1 MSPAP
6 FEGLGT
12 FYLGMQVDPATGD
25 KTDDLVLYDAGDL
38 CTHAFIVGM
47 TGSGKTGLGVGLIEE
62 AALDRIPVIAIDPKG
77 DMGNLLLSFP
87 TLNPADFEPW
97 LDPAEA
103 QREGISTGELAE
115 RKADLWKTGLGDW
128 AQDGERIQRY
138 KDSAE
143 FTIYTPGSDA
153 GVPVSV
159 LGSFD
164 PPPSDSR
171 SGEAFTE
178 RVDSSVAS
186 LLSLVGVEADP
197 LQDGEHI
204 FLAKVFGD
212 AWAAGQSLTLAD
224 LIRGL
229 REPPFDRL
237 GVMEVDNF
245 FPPKE
250 RNALAMRLNG
260 LLASP
265 GFAAWA
271 QGEPLDADR
280 LFFADNGKPRVSVFS
295 IAHLDDAER
304 MFFVTKLLGEVIA
317 WMRRQPGTG
326 SLRAV
331 LYMDEI
337 FGYLPPTANPASK
350 TLFLTLLKQARA
362 FGLGLV
368 LSTQNPVDMDYKA
381 LSNCGTWF
389 VGRLQTERDKMRL
402 LDGLEGASQNPAFDR
417 GRMDQILSGVGKRV
431 FLLHNVHDSEPVLM
445 TTRWVLSYL
454 AGPMTREQIG
464 RLMGSRTSASV
475 PANQSLGGIT
485 TATEAPSGAPA
496 PTSAPSLPSLPGTI
510 PQVFVASS
518 GGAADT
524 YLPMMLARAEVLYSR
539 SSINLVHRA
548 DYTFLAEVAG
558 GMPDWHGADML
569 PGRPQSDA
577 QPPGGATFAE
587 LPAALSD
594 SSTYEKAGDDLKR
607 WLQNERPLTVFESK
621 TLKVV
626 SNPGEDERSFRIRLT
641 QLAREARDEK
651 KSALRERYQSK
662 LDTLM
667 GRIRTA
673 ETAVDRESSQASHRK
688 MDTVVSVG
696 QSLLGAFLG
705 GSRRSSVGRIGTAA
719 RSAGRMRKESSDVA
733 RAEGRLD
740 ELNADYADLDAQL
753 TRELETLDLSF
764 TPETEELEAIVITG
778 KQSEMHVTELALAW
792 VPFAKDAEGRL
803 RRA

>member
-1 MSPAP
+1 MSQAP

-12 FYLGMQVDPATGD
+12 FYLGKEVDPATGD
-25 KTDDLVLYDAGDL
+25 KTEDLVLYDAADL
-38 CTHAFIVGM
+38 TTHAFIVGM
-47 TGSGKTGLGVGLIEE
+47 TGSGKTGLGVGIIEE
-62 AALDRIPVIAIDPKG
+62 AALDKIPVIAIDPKG

-87 TLNPADFEPW
+87 TFNPADFEPW
-97 LDPAEA
+97 MEPAES
-103 QREGISTGELAE
+103 QREGITAGELAQK
-115 RKADLWKTGLGDW
+115 KADLWKNGLEGW
-128 AQDGERIQRY
+128 GQDGERIQRF

-164 PPPSDSR
+164 PPPADSR
-171 SGEAFTE
+171 SGEVFTE
-178 RVDSSVAS
+178 RVDASIAS
-186 LLSLVGVEADP
+186 LLSLIGVDADP

-204 FLAKVFGD
+204 FLAKVVGD
-212 AWAAGQSLTLAD
+212 AWSAGQSLTLAD
-224 LIRGL
+224 LIRAL
-229 REPPFDRL
+229 QEPPFAKL

-245 FPPKE
+245 FPPKD

-280 LFFADNGKPRVSVFS
+280 LFFSDDGKPRVSVFS

-317 WMRRQPGTG
+317 WMRRQPGTA
-326 SLRAV
+326 SLRAL

-350 TLFLTLLKQARA
+350 KLFLTLLKQARA

-402 LDGLEGASQNPAFDR
+402 LDGLEGASQNAAFDR

-445 TTRWVLSYL
+445 TTRWVMSYL
-454 AGPMTREQIG
+454 AGPLTREQIG
-464 RLMGSRTSASV
+464 RLMDSRKTEAV
-475 PANQSLGGIT
+475 PSNQSLGGIT
-485 TATEAPSGAPA
+485 TATEAPSEAAAP
-496 PTSAPSLPSLPGTI
+496 PSEPGLPDLPGTI
-510 PQVFVASS
+510 PQVFVAAGSS
-518 GGAADT
+518 AVDT
-524 YLPMMLARAEVLYSR
+524 YLPMMLARAEVPYSR
-539 SSINLVHRA
+539 SSISLDHRA
-548 DYTFLAEVAG
+548 NYTFLAEVSG
-558 GMPDWHGADML
+558 ETPDWHSADTL
-569 PGRPQSDA
+569 NERPTSEA
-577 QPPGGATFAE
+577 QPATSAGFSE
-587 LPAALSD
+587 VPPALAD
-594 SSTYEKAGDDLKR
+594 PSTYGKAEDDLKR
-607 WLQNERPLTVFESK
+607 WLQNERPLTVFQSK
-621 TLKVV
+621 TLKTV

-641 QLAREARDEK
+641 QLARETRDEK
-651 KSALRERYQSK
+651 KNVIRERYQKK
-662 LDTLM
+662 LDTIM

-673 ETAVDRESSQASHRK
+673 ETAVDRESSQASQRK
-688 MDTVVSVG
+688 LDTVVSVG
-696 QSLLGAFLG
+696 TGLLGALLG

-719 RSAGRMRKESSDVA
+719 RSAGRARKESSDVA
-733 RAEGRLD
+733 RAEAKVSD
-740 ELNADYADLDAQL
+740 LNAEYANLDAEL
-753 TRELETLDLSF
+753 TREVEDLDLMF
-764 TPETEELEAIVITG
+764 TPETEALETIEIKA

-792 VPFAKDAEGRL
+792 VPFSKDAEGRL
-803 RRA
+803 TRA